1 MRGASSEN
9 CSSIPLFA
17 QILWPFEYFRVCL
30 IFPVMK
36 IFSIWGS
43 NFQKFSNLQSLD
55 RYSLTYMFTLLL
67 ETVQNI
73 KFEEHEIFLWVS
85 ENQEKV

>member
-1 MRGASSEN
+1 
-9 CSSIPLFA
+9 
-17 QILWPFEYFRVCL
+17 
-30 IFPVMK
+30 MK
-36 IFSIWGS
+36 IFSFWGS

-55 RYSLTYMFTLLL
+55 RYSLKYMFTLLS
-67 ETVQNI
+67 EAVQNI

>member
-1 MRGASSEN
+1 
-9 CSSIPLFA
+9 
-17 QILWPFEYFRVCL
+17 
-30 IFPVMK
+30 MK
-36 IFSIWGS
+36 ILPIWGS

-55 RYSLTYMFTLLL
+55 RYSLKYMFTLLS
-67 ETVQNI
+67 EAVQNI

>member
-1 MRGASSEN
+1 
-9 CSSIPLFA
+9 
-17 QILWPFEYFRVCL
+17 
-30 IFPVMK
+30 MK

-55 RYSLTYMFTLLL
+55 RYSLTYMLTLLS